1 MYLLLSTF
9 PSSLIKGPKESHVKQ
24 PQTITPPPP
33 CLTVGTTHSMSY
45 LSFGSLHTRALPS
58 FSNRVKRDSSLHITF
73 FQSSAVHS
81 RCSRHHCIRS
91 FLFFGEISGF
101 RAATRLLYPDS
112 YKARFTVHSLTAV
125 PVDWTKLV

>member
-1 MYLLLSTF
+1 MYLLLSIF

-24 PQTITPPPP
+24 PQTITPPP
-33 CLTVGTTHSMSY
+33 CLTVGTTQSMSY

-81 RCSRHHCIRS
+81 RCSRHHCTRS
-91 FLFFGEISGF
+91 FLFFDEISGF
-101 RAATRLLYPDS
+101 RAATRLLYSDS
-112 YKARFTVHSLTAV
+112 YTAPFTVHSLTAV
-125 PVDWTKLV
+125 PVDWTKFV